1 MLMVDPV
8 VTITFSTFHFNYTS
22 FQPLRVNTYLNAL
35 EDNCVDLDSKLFLK
49 VIMWCF
55 KILKTNQEVN
65 AFVVF

>member
-49 VIMWCF
+49 VTM
-55 KILKTNQEVN
+55 
-65 AFVVF
+65 